1 MRLFFIIFSVL
12 AFSLRV
18 NGQTSNKSACN
29 LNITSVITNLSFGVN
44 VGYILNLK
52 STSNKSIDAV
62 EWTAQFYD
70 NFGKLIESRPGSFN
84 ATSFIEPILSGTEK
98 VIVRTNKINGAT
110 KVFVSINKVHFVDGS
125 VCKR

>member
-1 MRLFFIIFSVL
+1 MRLFFIIISFFAL
-12 AFSLRV
+12 SLRV

-29 LNITSVITNLSFGVN
+29 LSITSVITNLSFGVN

-52 STSNKSIDAV
+52 STSNKSIYAV

-70 NFGKLIESRPGSFN
+70 NFGKLIESMPGSFN

-110 KVFVSINKVHFVDGS
+110 KVFVTINKVHFVDGS

>member
-1 MRLFFIIFSVL
+1 MRLFFIIISFL
-12 AFSLRV
+12 AFSKTV
-18 NGQTSNKSACN
+18 SGQTNKSACN

-44 VGYILNLK
+44 VGYILNIK

-84 ATSFIEPILSGTEK
+84 STSFIEPILSGTEK

-110 KVFVSINKVHFVDGS
+110 KVFVTINKVHFVDGTI
-125 VCKR
+125 CRR

>member
-1 MRLFFIIFSVL
+1 MRLFFILIIFL
-12 AFSLRV
+12 AFSKIA
-18 NGQTSNKSACN
+18 NGQTNKNACN

-62 EWTAQFYD
+62 EWTAHFYD
-70 NFGKLIESRPGSFN
+70 NFGGLLESRPGSFN
-84 ATSFIEPILSGTEK
+84 ATSLVQPILSGTEK
-98 VIVRTNKINGAT
+98 AIVRTNKINGAT
-110 KVFVSINKVHFVDGS
+110 KVFVTINKVHFVDGS

>member
-1 MRLFFIIFSVL
+1 MRSFFIIISII
-12 AFSLRV
+12 AFSKTV
-18 NGQTSNKSACN
+18 SGQTNKSACN

-84 ATSFIEPILSGTEK
+84 STSFIEPILSGTEK

-110 KVFVSINKVHFVDGS
+110 KVFVTIIKVHFVDGTI
-125 VCKR
+125 CRR

>member
-1 MRLFFIIFSVL
+1 MRLFFIIISFL
-12 AFSLRV
+12 AFSKTV
-18 NGQTSNKSACN
+18 SGQTNKSACN

-62 EWTAQFYD
+62 EWTAHFYD

-84 ATSFIEPILSGTEK
+84 STSFIEPILSGTEK

-110 KVFVSINKVHFVDGS
+110 KVFVTINKVHFVDGTI
-125 VCKR
+125 CRR

>member
-1 MRLFFIIFSVL
+1 MRLFFIIISII
-12 AFSLRV
+12 AFSKTLS
-18 NGQTSNKSACN
+18 GQTNKSACN

-70 NFGKLIESRPGSFN
+70 NFGNLIESRPGSFN
-84 ATSFIEPILSGTEK
+84 STSFIEPILSGTEK
-98 VIVRTNKINGAT
+98 VIIRTNKINGAT
-110 KVFVSINKVHFVDGS
+110 KVFVTINKVHFVDGTI
-125 VCKR
+125 CRR